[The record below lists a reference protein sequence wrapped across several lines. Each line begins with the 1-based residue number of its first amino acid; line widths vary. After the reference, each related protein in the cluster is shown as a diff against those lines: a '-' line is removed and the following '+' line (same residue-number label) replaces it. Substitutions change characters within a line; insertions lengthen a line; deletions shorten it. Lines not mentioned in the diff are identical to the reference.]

1 MTFEVVDSLFT
12 VSLNSI
18 VTLALAAVLL
28 LIGGAI
34 RDRVGFLARF
44 CIPAPVIGG
53 TLFVVLN
60 LILTLTGVM
69 KFQFDVSLQDVFMLA
84 FFTTVG
90 MGASLRVLITGGKLF
105 IIYWLVNVVITV
117 LQTGIGVGVGGMV
130 GLDAAYGIVSGPVA
144 LVGGHGGAT
153 SYGGTFEDMGYAG
166 ARLVGLT
173 AATFGLVV
181 ANLTGGP
188 LGRRLIERYHL
199 TPSTDDNFH
208 VDISDYEQK
217 ETVEL
222 NYDNVMK
229 NLTVLFVSMALG
241 SMLVTWISNMLN
253 TFFELEVSIP
263 TYVGSMFF
271 AVLVRNL
278 NDKFKFYQFSLD
290 FNDSVGD
297 VALGIYLSMA
307 LMGMN
312 LLDLVG
318 LAGPLLIVL
327 CVQSVFL
334 ILLTYF
340 VIFRILGKN
349 YDAAVMCAGLIGHD
363 LGSTPTAV
371 ANMTTIQSRYGPSRK
386 AMIIVPIIGAFL
398 IDVFYQPFVVWFI
411 SAYVPNLAA

>member
-117 LQTGIGVGVGGMV
+117 FQTGIGVGVGGMV

-166 ARLVGLT
+166 AQLVGLT

-222 NYDNVMK
+222 NYNNVMK
-229 NLTVLFVSMALG
+229 NLTALFISMALG
-241 SMLVTWISNMLN
+241 SMLVTWIGGLINMA
-253 TFFELEVSIP
+253 IP

-297 VALGIYLSMA
+297 VTLGIYLSMA